1 MASCDLAVA
10 SENSSFATPGIKVGL
25 FCTTPGVALVRQL
38 NSEKKALEMLLTGD
52 FISAKEALHYG
63 LVNKVVPLEQLD
75 NATMELVEKII
86 SYPPNVISLGKRA
99 FYEQLEKSVDSAY
112 NIAETE
118 MVENLNLPETKEGI
132 SSFLQK
138 RKPNW

>member
-1 MASCDLAVA
+1 VASCDLAVA